1 MNLEEAKNAASW
13 CLNCKL
19 KPCSTKGC
27 PMETNIP
34 EFISEIKKE
43 NLKEAFNILQEN
55 NIFSYV
61 CSVICPQEEQCEGSC
76 IRGIKQTATQIGA
89 LEKYVNRWA
98 RENNISPKISKKEKN
113 GRKVAIIGAGPA
125 GLECAVELLK
135 AGFEVDIFEK
145 DNKAGGILNYGIPDF
160 RLPKEVVKEIKNYLS
175 KLLKDLGFTANIEV
189 KMKGQVPTYT
199 IYSDKDGLLIGKNGK
214 NLHALSIV
222 VGQYIKKEIGESYKF
237 LIDINDYKE
246 KHERALVR
254 LAKKVAKE
262 VAQTKIEAKMDSMNS
277 YERRIIH
284 NALTN
289 NKKVYTESEG
299 EEPNRYVV
307 IKPKEEE

>member
-1 MNLEEAKNAASW
+1 MEKHKFLGKTKEEAIENAKIGLQELEEN
-13 CLNCKL
+13 LII
-19 KPCSTKGC
+19 TETEVQKGGL
-27 PMETNIP
+27 
-34 EFISEIKKE
+34 FK
-43 NLKEAFNILQEN
+43 
-55 NIFSYV
+55 
-61 CSVICPQEEQCEGSC
+61 
-76 IRGIKQTATQIGA
+76 
-89 LEKYVNRWA
+89 
-98 RENNISPKISKKEKN
+98 SKKIEVEVIEK
-113 GRKVAIIGAGPA
+113 R
-125 GLECAVELLK
+125 
-135 AGFEVDIFEK
+135 
-145 DNKAGGILNYGIPDF
+145 
-160 RLPKEVVKEIKNYLS
+160 EVVKEIKNYLS

-189 KMKGQVPTYT
+189 KMKDQVPTYT
-199 IYSDKDGLLIGKNGK
+199 IYSDNDGLLIGKNGK

-222 VGQYIKKEIGESYKF
+222 VGQYIKKEVGESYKF